1 MKYDWN
7 DLCRGHQM
15 CVLGLP
21 QIFEVGDDDEGRAL
35 VTSCVTEEL
44 KEKLLDVA
52 RSCPES
58 AIVVEG

>member
-1 MKYDWN
+1 
-7 DLCRGHQM
+7 M